1 MGLVNGIGNLGN
13 LCGSFIWKSSWGPSY
28 RIPAGICMASL
39 ILAMGLYISIR
50 QILVNKNKKL
60 ERMAAEDMTE
70 DSEGYEELGKY
81 AKLEGISIAE
91 AMENR
96 RNFRYIT

>member
-39 ILAMGLYISIR
+39 LCAMALYIWIR

-60 ERMAAEDMTE
+60 ERMANADLSQN
-70 DSEGYEELGKY
+70 SEAYEELEKY
-81 AKLEGISIAE
+81 AHLEGITIEE
-91 AMENR
+91 AMQNR
-96 RNFRYIT
+96 KNFRFVT